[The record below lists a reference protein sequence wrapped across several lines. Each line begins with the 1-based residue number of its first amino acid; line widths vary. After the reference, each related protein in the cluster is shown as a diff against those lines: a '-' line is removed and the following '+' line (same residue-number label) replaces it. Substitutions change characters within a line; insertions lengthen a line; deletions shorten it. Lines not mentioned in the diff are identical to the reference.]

1 MQIPR
6 LIIAGTHSGVGKTSV
21 TLGLLRALRRRGL
34 TVQPFKVGP
43 DFLDPGLH
51 TIAADAAGAR
61 ISRKLDAWLL
71 SHATVVELFARAAE
85 NADIAIAEGMMGL
98 YDGGDGR
105 SDAGSN
111 AEISK
116 MLPSPVFLGV
126 HSGR

>member
-61 ISRKLDAWLL
+61 VSRNLGVWPL
-71 SHATVVELFARAAE
+71 SPAPPVGYVARAPGK
-85 NADIAIAEGMMGL
+85 ADIASAEGVLGV
-98 YDGGDGR
+98 
-105 SDAGSN
+105 DAG
-111 AEISK
+111 
-116 MLPSPVFLGV
+116 
-126 HSGR
+126 GRGPPGGRAGR

>member
-1 MQIPR
+1 MHIPR

-61 ISRKLDAWLL
+61 VSRNPGALLL
-71 SHATVVELFARAAE
+71 SPSTLVGMFGRAPE
-85 NADIAIAEGMMGL
+85 NAGTAIAAGVIGL
-98 YDGGDGR
+98 
-105 SDAGSN
+105 
-111 AEISK
+111 
-116 MLPSPVFLGV
+116 F
-126 HSGR
+126 